1 MKKAVVFDLDGTLV
15 NTIESFVYSANRAI
29 GDFGFA
35 PYTAEDFKQFVGEG
49 QDELIRRMLRK
60 AGDTELAYFE
70 RVKEKYGLYFEKG
83 CMHGI
88 FPYAGIPELLEKLRE
103 KGCKLFVFSNK
114 RHEHTLSVLEKMF
127 GGGYFDDVQGQ
138 CDELPRKPDPAG
150 ALSMLKRHGLLPGE
164 CLYVGDTWTDMKAGK
179 AAGMYTIGVLW
190 GFRGREELLENGADA
205 LVEMPAEILYHII
218 N

>member
-70 RVKEKYGLYFEKG
+70 RVKEKYGLYFAKG

-88 FPYAGIPELLEKLRE
+88 FPYAGIPELLEELRN

-114 RHEHTLSVLEKMF
+114 RHEHTLSVLEEMF

-205 LVEMPAEILYHII
+205 LVETPAEILYHIK